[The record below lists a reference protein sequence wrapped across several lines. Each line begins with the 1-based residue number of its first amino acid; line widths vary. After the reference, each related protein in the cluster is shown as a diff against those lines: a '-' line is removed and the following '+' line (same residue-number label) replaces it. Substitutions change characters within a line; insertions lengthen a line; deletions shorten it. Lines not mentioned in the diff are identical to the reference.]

1 MAPDQ
6 AAIAQ
11 VTDVASGKVNE
22 ILTPGGMV
30 NIKGSRIRIGGDNP
44 DVGLFLINQDT
55 QEKIQ
60 IPASAIGMNAPSK
73 VMFVAPADLAAGTYL
88 MSVVTQFIGNTA
100 KLLKAPR
107 TITFNHILTVE

>member
-1 MAPDQ
+1 
-6 AAIAQ
+6 
-11 VTDVASGKVNE
+11 VNE

-55 QEKIQ
+55 QQKVQ

-73 VMFVAPADLAAGTYL
+73 VMFVAPADLAAGSYL
-88 MSVVTQFIGNTA
+88 MSIVTQVAGNTT
-100 KLLKAPR
+100 KRLKAPR
-107 TITFNHILTVE
+107 TVMFNHILTVE